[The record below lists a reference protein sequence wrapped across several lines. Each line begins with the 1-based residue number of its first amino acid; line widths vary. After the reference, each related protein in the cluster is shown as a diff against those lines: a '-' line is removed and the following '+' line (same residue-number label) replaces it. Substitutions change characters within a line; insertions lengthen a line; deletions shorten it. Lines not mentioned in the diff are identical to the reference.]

1 MSTKLEKIGAEL
13 KRAKEKAVEWS
24 KRAEELEKQYNEQEK
39 TDLSDICRIYK
50 MTPEK
55 LKKHWYSDDRMLRGR
70 CSRNAQRTSANLP
83 PYCG

>member
-1 MSTKLEKIGAEL
+1 MSAKLERIGAEL
-13 KRAKEKAVEWS
+13 KRAREKAVEWS

-55 LKKHWYSDDRMLRGR
+55 LKRLLEQTGNGLPDP
-70 CSRNAQRTSANLP
+70 NLAEAIEKEDEDNE
-83 PYCG
+83 

>member
-13 KRAKEKAVEWS
+13 KRAKEKAAEWAQ
-24 KRAEELEKQYNEQEK
+24 RAKALEEQYGEQEK

-55 LKKHWYSDDRMLRGR
+55 LKRLLEQTG
-70 CSRNAQRTSANLP
+70 NGLP
-83 PYCG
+83 DPSLAEAIEKEDEDNE